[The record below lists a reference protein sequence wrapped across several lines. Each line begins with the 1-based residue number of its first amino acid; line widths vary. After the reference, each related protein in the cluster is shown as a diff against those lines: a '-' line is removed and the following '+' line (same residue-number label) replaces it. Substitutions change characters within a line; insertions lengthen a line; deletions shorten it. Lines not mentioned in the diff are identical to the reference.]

1 MRSKIITSQDF
12 VQFES
17 YLQEEEKSKA
27 TIEKYVRDIHAF
39 FRFLNGKEVTKE
51 ETMRYKKAL
60 AEKGYAVRS
69 INSMLASVNC
79 FFRFMGWEECRVKN
93 LKIQRMTYCPED
105 KELSKSEYMRLLE
118 AAKEQPQLELI
129 LQTIC
134 GTGIR
139 VSELSY
145 FTVEAVRTGE
155 IHIFCKNKNRTILI
169 PGKLRKMLLNFAKR
183 NKISEGILFRTKN
196 GKPLNRSNIWSRMKK
211 LCMAAKVNPKKVF
224 PHNLRKLFAKTFYNM
239 EKDIAKLADSRL

>member
-39 FRFLNGKEVTKE
+39 FRF
-51 ETMRYKKAL
+51 
-60 AEKGYAVRS
+60 
-69 INSMLASVNC
+69 
-79 FFRFMGWEECRVKN
+79 MGWKDCRVKN